1 MAHDATGAAAR
12 LRELEAAFR
21 GRLNQR
27 LDELGDALDDLSD
40 AVSDHQAAGSLEA
53 LRHLSHKLAGAAG
66 TFGLHEVGIIAHRIE
81 SLCDLHLREGVGV
94 SGEAHGAVRE
104 LLDDLRAE
112 GNRNTLG
119 SSKWSA
125 EYALTHPPAQAS
137 TTVVLVED
145 DEVQAEAIAG
155 RLRDSG
161 FTPQIFSS
169 VSPALDEFLTRSPP
183 AAVIMDI
190 IIDGD
195 DTAGLRAVE
204 ALREKRLLPC
214 PVVMMSVRNDMPARL
229 AAVRIGCDAYL
240 VKPIDDRELTDTVK
254 RLTASGAGDEP
265 FRVLIVDDDTATAQ
279 FYALLLGEAGVV
291 TETVTDPMI
300 ALERLRAFQ
309 PDLITM
315 DILMPGCDGFELAR
329 IIRQDRAFLQTPIV
343 FLSTETELAKH
354 RRAIV
359 SGGDDI
365 LTKPVQSGFFIA
377 SVLARAERARL
388 VTSLTREVTRSREM
402 FRSVLDDQTE
412 LVCRFRPDG
421 TLTFVN
427 RAFALYH
434 GWSPSGLI
442 DTALPRV
449 VPPAEWVGILDAAA
463 SLSPDHPLIE
473 REQEIETPEGE
484 TLWKSWR
491 YRGFFGG
498 DGTLTEVQ
506 AVGNDITTLKLQE
519 RKLLENSE
527 QQAALKRKA
536 ESAERSK
543 SEFLATMSHEIR
555 TPMTGVLGMADLL
568 LDTALTPSQ
577 HQYAST
583 IRNSG
588 GKLLAILNDILDV
601 SKLEAGKVTVE
612 KVDFHLAGLIDEVL
626 ELLRQMAVDKGL
638 TLTRTIAAG
647 LPSAVNADSVRIRQI
662 LLNLIGN
669 AIKFTG
675 KGGVT
680 VRVGDAATDD
690 GGLLLR
696 FEVSDTGIGL
706 SAKARERLFEKF
718 EQADATTTQNYGGT
732 GLGLSISKGLVE
744 LMGGEMGVESTE
756 GAGSTFWFVL
766 PCAPA
771 ATEIAES
778 GGSRRPRTFMALRH
792 LNILLAEDNQ
802 VNQALISALL
812 ARLDHRVTIV
822 GDGLQAVEAVARERF
837 DLILMD
843 VRMPNMDGLDATRE
857 IRAMAGET
865 GSIPIVGV
873 TADAMTD
880 RQEVFRAAGM
890 DGITTK
896 PIDLGRLLATI
907 DEVLDEVIHVE
918 AMPPLSANEGGE
930 EAGALGKMADGGE
943 KAEQKVLLERMRDVS
958 DPSG

>member
-1 MAHDATGAAAR
+1 MAHGTTNATAR
-12 LRELEAAFR
+12 MRELEATFR

-27 LDELGDALDDLSD
+27 LDELGDALDGLSGAATDGD
-40 AVSDHQAAGSLEA
+40 AADSLEA
-53 LRHLSHKLAGAAG
+53 LRNLSHKLAGAAG
-66 TFGLHEVGIIAHRIE
+66 TFGLHEVGVVAHRIE
-81 SLCDLHLREGVGV
+81 SLCNLHLREGSGV

-104 LLDDLRAE
+104 LLEDIRALD
-112 GNRNTLG
+112 NRNSLASNLW
-119 SSKWSA
+119 SS
-125 EYALTHPPAQAS
+125 EYAPVHSPAHAS

-145 DEVQAEAIAG
+145 DAVQAEAVAT

-161 FTPQIFSS
+161 FTPQVFSS

-195 DTAGLRAVE
+195 ETAGLRAIE
-204 ALREKRLLPC
+204 ALREKRLLSC

-229 AAVRIGCDAYL
+229 AAVRAGCDAYL
-240 VKPIDDRELTDTVK
+240 VKPIDERELADTVK
-254 RLTASGAGDEP
+254 RLTASGTDDQP
-265 FRVLIVDDDTATAQ
+265 YRVLIVDDDTVTAQ
-279 FYALLLGEAGVV
+279 FYALLLGEAGVI
-291 TETVTDPMI
+291 TETVSDPMI

-315 DILMPGCDGFELAR
+315 DILMPECDGFELAR
-329 IIRQDRAFLQTPIV
+329 IIRQGRAYLQTPII
-343 FLSTETELAKH
+343 FLSTETELSKH

-388 VTSLTREVTRSREM
+388 LNSLTQEVTRSREM

-442 DTALPRV
+442 GTVLARV
-449 VPPAEWVGILDAAA
+449 VAPAEWAGIRDSAAE
-463 SLSPDHPLIE
+463 LSSDRPLME
-473 REQEIETPEGE
+473 REQEIETAEGA
-484 TLWKSWR
+484 TLWKMWR
-491 YRGFFGG
+491 YRGFFDG

-506 AVGNDITTLKLQE
+506 VVGADVTTMKLQE
-519 RKLLENSE
+519 RELIENPE
-527 QQAALKRKA
+527 QQAVLKREA
-536 ESAERSK
+536 QAAERSK

-568 LDTALTPSQ
+568 LDTALTQDQ
-577 HQYAST
+577 HDYAST
-583 IRNSG
+583 IRDSG

-601 SKLEAGKVTVE
+601 SKLEAGKVVIE
-612 KVDFHLAGLIDEVL
+612 AVDFHLAELIDEVVG
-626 ELLRQMAVDKGL
+626 LLGPMAADKGL
-638 TLTRTIAAG
+638 TLNSNIPAG
-647 LPSAVNADSVRIRQI
+647 LSSGVNGDSVRIRQV

-669 AIKFTG
+669 AVKFTE

-680 VRVGDAATDD
+680 VGVGHTATTD

-718 EQADATTTQNYGGT
+718 EQADATTTRRYGGT
-732 GLGLSISKGLVE
+732 GLGLPISKGLVE
-744 LMGGEMGVESTE
+744 LMGGKMGVESKE
-756 GAGSTFWFVL
+756 GVGSTFWFVL
-766 PCAPA
+766 PSTPA
-771 ATEIAES
+771 TSDVEKS
-778 GGSRRPRTFMALRH
+778 GDNRRPGGGVALRH
-792 LNILLAEDNQ
+792 LKILLAEDNE

-812 ARLDHRVTIV
+812 TRLGHRVTV
-822 GDGLQAVEAVARERF
+822 VEDGLQAVEAVGRGSF

-843 VRMPNMDGLDATRE
+843 VRMPNMDGIDATRK
-857 IRAMAGET
+857 IRGMAGENA
-865 GSIPIVGV
+865 SIPIVGV

-880 RQEVFRAAGM
+880 RQEFFLAAGM
-890 DGITTK
+890 DGVATK
-896 PIDLGRLLATI
+896 PIDLGLLLATV
-907 DEVLDEVIHVE
+907 DGVLGEVIHVE
-918 AMPPLSANEGGE
+918 AMPPPTAIQAGEEPGGE
-930 EAGALGKMADGGE
+930 R
-943 KAEQKVLLERMRDVS
+943 KVLDPVENAELDALLKRMRDVS
-958 DPSG
+958 DPSW